1 MSAPAAPWS
10 IEYADG
16 SANAYQVTADG
27 DVVTFEYRPVTPE
40 RSSTGMYS
48 GGPPREG
55 RLDGA
60 QAAEL
65 WRMVREL
72 EAATELHAVDRMKGT
87 GAFHVT
93 DHAGPRA
100 FIILRGPALLAFDE
114 LVQAF

>member
-1 MSAPAAPWS
+1 MSAPPPPWS
-10 IEYADG
+10 IGYSDG
-16 SANAYQVTADG
+16 SANAYQVTAEG
-27 DVVTFEYRPVTPE
+27 TVVTFEYRPVTPE

-55 RLDGA
+55 QLEGA

-72 EAATELHAVDRMKGT
+72 ESAAELHTVDRMKGT
-87 GAFHVT
+87 GAFHLT
-93 DHAGPRA
+93 DAAGTRD